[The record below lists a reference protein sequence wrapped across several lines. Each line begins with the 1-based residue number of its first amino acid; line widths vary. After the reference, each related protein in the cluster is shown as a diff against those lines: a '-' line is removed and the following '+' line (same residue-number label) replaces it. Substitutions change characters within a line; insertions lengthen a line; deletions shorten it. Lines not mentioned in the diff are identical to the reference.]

1 MLIKR
6 KGIYRECS
14 KSAFLEQYKGLGYVE
29 VEQKPVDKPVK
40 KTEKKK

>member
-14 KSAFLEQYKGLGYVE
+14 KSAYLETYKGLGYVE
-29 VEQKPVDKPVK
+29 VEQKSVEKPVK
-40 KTEKKK
+40 KQTNKK